1 MVEDVNPSAH
11 RALFCPEK
19 SELKMSEVY
28 FVRHGQASFGS
39 ANYDQLSETGHRQA
53 RLLGE
58 YFHARDMHFDHV
70 LTGDMVRHRETA
82 EGICAGLGRDDL
94 SFEVFPQL
102 NEFDFH
108 AILSAYTAQFP
119 DEKMPEQ
126 PSVSDFFKRLRKGI
140 LLWSKAELEGE
151 LPETWS
157 AFEDRVAY
165 MKQDLMSRCAGK
177 RVLAIS
183 SGGAIAMLVR
193 QLLNAPCETMVELN
207 LQTRN
212 TGLIHCVFNQ
222 RSMRLSSFNSVPH
235 LDHPQHQSLIT
246 YA

>member
-1 MVEDVNPSAH
+1 
-11 RALFCPEK
+11 
-19 SELKMSEVY
+19 MSEVY

-39 ANYDQLSETGHRQA
+39 SNYDQLSETGHRQA
-53 RLLGE
+53 RLLGD
-58 YFHARDMHFDHV
+58 YFRERGMQFDHI

-82 EGICAGLGRDDL
+82 EGICAGLGLVDPA
-94 SFEVFPQL
+94 FEVFPQL

-119 DEKMPEQ
+119 EELMPEK
-126 PSVSDFFKRLRKGI
+126 PSVADFFKRLRKGI
-140 LLWSKAELEGE
+140 ILWSKAELEGE
-151 LPETWS
+151 LPETWA
-157 AFEDRVAY
+157 AFEERIAF
-165 MKQDLMSRCAGK
+165 MKNDLMARCAGK

-193 QLLNAPCETMVELN
+193 QLLGAPCETMVELN

-212 TGLIHCVFNQ
+212 TGLIQCVFNQ
-222 RSMRLSSFNSVPH
+222 RSMRLSTFNSVPH

>member
-1 MVEDVNPSAH
+1 
-11 RALFCPEK
+11 
-19 SELKMSEVY
+19 MSEIY

-39 ANYDQLSETGHRQA
+39 SNYDQLSPVGHQQA

-58 YFHARDMHFDHV
+58 YFRERNMAFDHI

-82 EGICAGLGRDDL
+82 EGICVGLGL
-94 SFEVFPQL
+94 PAQAFEVFREL

-108 AILSAYTAQFP
+108 AILGAYTTQFP
-119 DEKMPEQ
+119 EHQLPEKP
-126 PSVSDFFKRLRKGI
+126 VVADFFKRLRQGI
-140 LLWSKAELEGE
+140 LLWSRAELDGE
-151 LPETWS
+151 LPETWAS
-157 AFEDRVAY
+157 FEARVQQ
-165 MKQDLMSRCAGK
+165 MKEDVMQRCAGK
-177 RVLAIS
+177 RVLAVS

-193 QLLNAPCETMVELN
+193 QLLQAPCETMVELN

-212 TGLIHCVFNQ
+212 TALIHCIFNA

-235 LDHPQHQSLIT
+235 LDHPDRQQLIT

>member
-1 MVEDVNPSAH
+1 
-11 RALFCPEK
+11 
-19 SELKMSEVY
+19 MSEVY

-39 ANYDQLSETGHRQA
+39 SNYDQLSDKGHRQA

-58 YFHARDMHFDHV
+58 YFRERDMHFDHI

-82 EGICAGLGRDDL
+82 EGICAGLDL
-94 SFEVFPQL
+94 KDPSFEVFTQL

-108 AILSAYTAQFP
+108 AILAAYTAQFP
-119 DEKMPEQ
+119 EEKLPEK
-126 PSVSDFFKRLRKGI
+126 PAVSDFFKRLRKGI
-140 LLWSKAELEGE
+140 ILWSQSGLEGD
-151 LPETWS
+151 LPETWA
-157 AFEDRVAY
+157 AFEERVRF
-165 MKQDLMSRCAGK
+165 MKEDLMARCAGK

-193 QLLNAPCETMVELN
+193 QLLDAPCETMVELN